1 MVLSALLTRPKVEHH
16 LSPAVYLTV
25 CDYNVSVLTHST
37 IPNLFLVWCA
47 CSSLLSDNMEDDFE
61 ITPELTDRFMCE
73 LADRNIRVDAISGAW
88 GQEFLGL
95 VPQAKSD
102 EHNHATTLVLASE
115 TIYALPTLVPFTE
128 TLVAILRAAEKNGG
142 EASGMVAVKQVYFG
156 VGGGVEDFSRELN
169 KIGGQP
175 ELLWELD
182 GVGVSRVILGVRIRL
197 GQALRMPHQ

>member
-1 MVLSALLTRPKVEHH
+1 
-16 LSPAVYLTV
+16 
-25 CDYNVSVLTHST
+25 
-37 IPNLFLVWCA
+37 
-47 CSSLLSDNMEDDFE
+47 MEDDFE

-73 LADRNIRVDAISGAW
+73 LADRNIRIDAISGAW

-128 TLVAILRAAEKNGG
+128 TLISILRAAEKNGG
-142 EASGMVAVKQVYFG
+142 TASGMVGVKQVYFG
-156 VGGGVEDFSRELN
+156 VGGGVEDFVRELN
-169 KIGGQP
+169 KIGGQS

-182 GVGVSRVILGVRIRL
+182 GVGVGRVILGVSIRL
-197 GQALRMPHQ
+197 GQALRTAQQ